1 MDIFSV
7 ISLFGGLA
15 LFLYGMHVL
24 SNSLEKLAGGKIEG
38 ILRKLTSNPLKGLTL
53 GAVITAIIQSSS
65 AVTVM
70 LVGLV
75 NSGIMGLS
83 QAISITMGSNVGTT
97 ITAWL
102 LSLTGIESNSFFLR
116 LMKPESFSPIVAFVG
131 ILLIMTSKKQS
142 RRDIGSICV
151 GFAVL
156 MYGMDFMS
164 SAVEPLADMPQFASI
179 LTAFSN
185 PVLGVLAGAIFT
197 AIIQSSSASVG
208 VLQALS
214 MTGSITYSSAIPII
228 MGQNIGTCVTAMI
241 SSVGAGR
248 NARRV
253 AVVHLLFNCIGT
265 VILLSL
271 WAITGAFVEFTFENS
286 PVTPFSIAVIHSV
299 FNVVSTLILFP
310 FSKLLEKCA
319 CIIIKDKEES
329 VQDDKEKSAFLD
341 DRLLTVPSIAVGN
354 ALSASRTM
362 GALAENSVLDAIRLL
377 DRFDDEK
384 AKEIVEL
391 EGVLDNYEDRLGT
404 YLVKLSKCQLS
415 DSDAKN
421 VSLLL
426 HVITDLERIG
436 DHAENLVDV
445 SREMYEKKISF
456 SHEARNE
463 LKTLTEAVTQ
473 ILSNTTRA
481 FQTGDLALAKTIEP
495 LEQVIDALINEIRTR
510 HISRLQKGSCTIELG
525 FVLTDLLTNCERI
538 SDHCSNIAVAM
549 IEAAHGT
556 FDTHEY
562 LHSVKTEPDSDFMA
576 QCAQWKSKFE
586 IKYDI

>member
-7 ISLFGGLA
+7 IGLLGGLA
-15 LFLYGMHVL
+15 LFLYGMNVL

-38 ILRKLTSNPLKGLTL
+38 ILRKLTSNPFKGLVL
-53 GAVITAIIQSSS
+53 GAIITAVIQSSS

-75 NSGIMGLS
+75 NSGVMGLA

-97 ITAWL
+97 VTAWL
-102 LSLTGIESNSFFLR
+102 LSLTGIESDSLLMR
-116 LMKPESFSPIVAFVG
+116 LMKPENFSPIVAFIG
-131 ILLIMTSKKQS
+131 ILMIMISKKQS
-142 RRDIGSICV
+142 KKDAGAICV

-156 MYGMDFMS
+156 MYGMNFMS
-164 SAVEPLADMPQFASI
+164 DAVEPLAEIPQFASI

-185 PVLGVLAGAIFT
+185 PILGVLAGAVFT

-214 MTGSITYSSAIPII
+214 MTGSINYASAIPII
-228 MGQNIGTCVTAMI
+228 MGQNIGTCITAMI
-241 SSVGAGR
+241 SSIGAGR

-265 VILLSL
+265 VFLLVL
-271 WAITGAFVEFTFENS
+271 WTVVNAFVSFSFENS
-286 PVTPFSIAVIHSV
+286 AVTPFSIAVIHSI
-299 FNVVSTLILFP
+299 FNISTTIILFP
-310 FSKLLEKCA
+310 FARLLEKA
-319 CIIIKDKEES
+319 SMIIIKDKPDTKEE
-329 VQDDKEKSAFLD
+329 EKPSFLD
-341 DRLLTVPSIAVGN
+341 DRLLAVPAIAVGN
-354 ALSASRTM
+354 AMSTTKTM
-362 GALAENSVLDAIRLL
+362 AALAETSVLDSLKLL
-377 DRFDDEK
+377 ERFNAEK
-384 AKEIVEL
+384 AEEIVNI
-391 EGVLDNYEDRLGT
+391 EGVLDNYEDNLGT

-415 DSDAKN
+415 DKDERD
-421 VSLLL
+421 VSMLL

-445 SREMYEKKISF
+445 SREMHDKDISF
-456 SHEARNE
+456 SHEARRE
-463 LKTLTEAVTQ
+463 LATLSEAIEE
-473 ILSNTTRA
+473 ILKNTISA
-481 FQTGDLALAKTIEP
+481 FVSGDLTTAKSIEP
-495 LEQVIDALINEIRTR
+495 LEQVIDTLITEIRTR
-510 HISRLQKGSCTIELG
+510 HITRLQKGSCTIELG

-562 LHSVKTEPDSDFMA
+562 LHLVKTEPDSNFKE
-576 QCAQWKSKFE
+576 QCAHWHKRFT
-586 IKYDI
+586 IKYDV

>member
-7 ISLFGGLA
+7 FKLLGGLA
-15 LFLYGMHVL
+15 FFLYGMNVL

-38 ILRKLTSNPLKGLTL
+38 ILRKLTSNPFKGLVL
-53 GAVITAIIQSSS
+53 GAAITVAIQSSS

-75 NSGIMGLS
+75 NSGIMELS
-83 QAISITMGSNVGTT
+83 QAITITMGSNIGTT
-97 ITAWL
+97 VTAWL
-102 LSLTGIESNSFFLR
+102 LSLAGIESDSFFVL
-116 LMKPESFSPIVAFVG
+116 LMKPINFSPLVAFIG
-131 ILLIMTSKKQS
+131 ILMIMMSKKQS
-142 RRDIGSICV
+142 KKDIGTMFI

-156 MYGMDFMS
+156 MYGMNFMS

-185 PVLGVLAGAIFT
+185 PILGVLAGAIFT
-197 AIIQSSSASVG
+197 AIIQASAASVG

-214 MTGSITYSSAIPII
+214 MTGSITYSAAIPII
-228 MGQNIGTCVTAMI
+228 MGQNIGTCITAMI
-241 SSVGAGR
+241 SSIGAGR

-265 VILLSL
+265 FILLTL
-271 WAITGAFVEFTFENS
+271 WTIVNAFVDFSFADKAAS
-286 PVTPFSIAVIHSV
+286 PFSIAVIHSI
-299 FNVVSTLILFP
+299 FNVVSTIILFP
-310 FSKLLEKCA
+310 FARLLEKA
-319 CIIIKDKEES
+319 SRIIVKDKAEE
-329 VQDDKEKSAFLD
+329 VKEDKPSFLD
-341 DRLLTVPSIAVGN
+341 DRLLAVPSIAVGN
-354 ALSASRTM
+354 AMSTTKTM
-362 GALAENSVLDAIRLL
+362 AALAENSVLDALRLL
-377 DRFDDEK
+377 ERFNSEK
-384 AKEIVEL
+384 AEEIVTI
-391 EGVLDNYEDRLGT
+391 EGVLDNYEDNLGT

-415 DSDAKN
+415 DNDERD
-421 VSLLL
+421 VSMLL

-445 SREMYEKKISF
+445 SREMHDKDISF
-456 SHEARNE
+456 SHEARRE
-463 LKTLTEAVTQ
+463 LATLSEAIEE
-473 ILSNTTRA
+473 ILKNTISA
-481 FQTGDLALAKTIEP
+481 FVSGDLTTAKSIEP
-495 LEQVIDALINEIRTR
+495 LEQVIDTLITEIRTR

-562 LHSVKTEPDSDFMA
+562 LHLVKTEPDSNFKE
-576 QCAQWKSKFE
+576 QCANWHKRFT
-586 IKYDI
+586 IKYDV